1 MLAFEKYRT
10 AAATTTDS
18 SHQLIFIFDEV
29 MKLLHR
35 AQKGIVERDLET
47 KFKALS
53 RAIEVFYIL
62 KSGIDLETADESTKT
77 IDVFY
82 GATIVQLE
90 KINMTDGEAEELQ
103 LMIDAIGE
111 VRSAIITS
119 FDGHSEQDKL
129 VANDSSEVSEA

>member
-1 MLAFEKYRT
+1 MLGFEKYRT
-10 AAATTTDS
+10 ATATTTDS
-18 SHQLIFIFDEV
+18 THQLIFIFDEL

-35 AQKGIVERDLET
+35 AQKGILERDFET

-53 RAIEVFYIL
+53 RVIEVFYIL

-90 KINMTDGEAEELQ
+90 KINMSDSEAGELQ

-111 VRSAIITS
+111 VRTAIISSTE
-119 FDGHSEQDKL
+119 GHFEKGKL
-129 VANDSSEVSEA
+129 VANDSHVVSEA